1 MKNLFV
7 LLLSMF
13 TFSAF
18 AQVSD
23 KEKAKDFGLSI
34 IQKFYDGKCTDVYD
48 YLSDVVIAFE
58 GGMQVKKIMFNAED
72 LCEARIF
79 NSADNNNF
87 TNYLANYSPE
97 IMNHTEFANRF
108 PNFYIKLEPGDFYFN
123 GCNRTGKK
131 ELFASGDMVRFI
143 FRKTAEGNFTIIS
156 N

>member
-7 LLLSMF
+7 LMFSLL
-13 TFSAF
+13 TCAAF
-18 AQVSD
+18 AQATD
-23 KEKAKDFGLSI
+23 KEQAKNFGLSI
-34 IQKFYDGKCTDVYD
+34 VQKFYDGKCTEVYD
-48 YLSDVVIAFE
+48 YLADVVVAFE

-79 NSADNNNF
+79 NSSDNN
-87 TNYLANYSPE
+87 TYSSYLENYSPE
-97 IMNHTEFANRF
+97 IMDHTEFTNRF
-108 PNFYIKLEPGDFYFN
+108 PNFWIKLEPGDFYFN

-143 FRKTAEGNFTIIS
+143 FRKEKDAKFRIIS

>member
-1 MKNLFV
+1 MKNLIV
-7 LLLSMF
+7 LLFLML

-48 YLSDVVIAFE
+48 YLSDVVVAFE

-79 NSADNNNF
+79 NSADNNTY

-97 IMNHTEFANRF
+97 ILDHTEFAKQF
-108 PNFYIKLEPGDFYFN
+108 PNFWIKLEPGDFYFN
-123 GCNRTGKK
+123 GCNRIGNK

-143 FRKTAEGNFTIIS
+143 FRKNADGKFTIIS